1 VALEAKLKHLEILQ
15 GVINRM
21 AGNSFLLRGWS
32 VTLASALFALAAK
45 DANFKLIVLAYYPI
59 LIFWILDGYFLSQE
73 RLFRALFDKVRQLPE
88 DKIDFSMNTREFYG
102 GRNSWAAAALSKTVL
117 IFYLSVLI
125 VMLAVAFYLRQP
137 SPIPP
142 PKCCIAAIVHLW

>member
-73 RLFRALFDKVRQLPE
+73 RLFRALFNKVRQLPE
-88 DKIDFSMNTREFYG
+88 DQIDFSMDTREFYG
-102 GRNSWAAAALSKTVL
+102 GRNSWSAAALSKTVV

-137 SPIPP
+137 SPTPP
-142 PKCCIAAIVHLW
+142 PKCCIAAIAHLW